1 MSSVVTKKNDELLI
15 LVSINKEKNIKK
27 YMYSNTLVDLCFVAY
42 THCCRDKNI
51 QYTGDCR
58 YNIPDK

>member
-1 MSSVVTKKNDELLI
+1 MI

-27 YMYSNTLVDLCFVAY
+27 YMYFNTLVDLCFVEY